1 MILQEDK
8 HQLSHHLETIFPEL
22 KKIKKKNA
30 FLKSSLYQKHKA
42 EINAVLDGIEWDN
55 TISDAQ
61 PKALL
66 KILTWNIERGKKLAE
81 TIEFI
86 KTSDILSSVD
96 VFLAIETDNG
106 MGRSGNR
113 NVAKELAEALG
124 MNYCFVPSYIVLG
137 KGAQGE
143 TEHNEKNT
151 LALHGTAILSKYKIL
166 EAYNVPVPPVKE
178 VFHSS
183 EKRLGCKS
191 GVTAKIKV
199 GDKTVA
205 LGAIHID
212 LSSSAQQRANQLEA
226 IVDQLPEAEIQL
238 VGGDWNTS
246 TFNLKSMP
254 KLLRQ
259 VLYKLVTIGFR
270 KSVEH
275 YMTPDEKFEKPL
287 FDMLKN
293 RGFDYHSYS
302 DSAKGT
308 IYYDLND
315 MLTNEKTKNHL
326 PKFVQ
331 KELIRR
337 LKPWNGCVPLRVD
350 WLAGKNGNP
359 INRMV
364 IEKPQLNGTA
374 LSDHNPILVD
384 LDLRSH

>member
-8 HQLSHHLETIFPEL
+8 YLITHHLEPIFPEI
-22 KKIKKKNA
+22 KKIKKKNT
-30 FLKSSLYQKHKA
+30 FLKSAIYNQHQQ
-42 EINAVLDGIEWDN
+42 EIDAVLNGVEWDN
-55 TISDAQ
+55 TISDVP
-61 PKALL
+61 PKDII
-66 KILTWNIERGKKLAE
+66 KVLTWNIERGKKLDE

-86 KTSDILSSVD
+86 KASEALSAID

-113 NVAKELAEALG
+113 NIARELAEALG
-124 MNYCFVPSYIVLG
+124 MNYCFVPSYLVLG

-143 TEHNEKNT
+143 TNHNEKNT
-151 LALHGTAILSKYKIL
+151 LALHGTTILSKYKIQ

-191 GVTAKIKV
+191 GVTAKIEV
-199 GDKTVA
+199 GGKTIA

-226 IVDQLPEAEIQL
+226 LVNKLPEANVQL

-254 KLLRQ
+254 LLLKQ
-259 VLYKLVTIGFR
+259 VVYKLVTIGFR

-293 RGFDYHSYS
+293 RGFDYTSYS
-302 DSAKGT
+302 DIAKGT
-308 IYYDLND
+308 IYYDIND

-331 KELIRR
+331 NQLRKR
-337 LKPWNGCVPLRVD
+337 LKPWGGCVPLRVD
-350 WLAGKNGNP
+350 WMAGKNGYP
-359 INRMV
+359 MNRLV
-364 IEKPQLNGTA
+364 IEKPLLNGVS

-384 LDLRSH
+384 LKL

>member
-1 MILQEDK
+1 MILSENK
-8 HQLSHHLETIFPEL
+8 QLLTHHLEDVFSEI
-22 KKIKKKNA
+22 KQIKKKSS
-30 FLKSSLYQKHKA
+30 FLKSQVYKQHQQA
-42 EINAVLDGIEWDN
+42 IENVLTGVEWDN
-55 TISDAQ
+55 TLSNAK
-61 PKALL
+61 PKDIIR
-66 KILTWNIERGKKLAE
+66 ILTWNIERGKKLDE
-81 TIEFI
+81 TIAYI
-86 KTSDILSSVD
+86 KASEVLSAID

-113 NVAKELAEALG
+113 NIAKELAEALG

-143 TEHNEKNT
+143 TDHNEKNT
-151 LALHGTAILSKYKIL
+151 LALHGTTILSKYKIQ

-191 GVTAKIKV
+191 GITAKIEV
-199 GDKTVA
+199 GGKTIA
-205 LGAIHID
+205 FGAVHLD
-212 LSSSAQQRANQLEA
+212 LSSSAKQRANQLEA
-226 IVDQLPEAEIQL
+226 IVDHLPEADMQL

-259 VLYKLVTIGFR
+259 VIYKLVTIGFK

-287 FDMLKN
+287 FSMLKN
-293 RGFDYHSYS
+293 KGFDYNSYS
-302 DSAKGT
+302 DATKGT

-315 MLTNEKTKNHL
+315 LLTNEKTKNHL
-326 PKFVQ
+326 PKLVQ
-331 KELIRR
+331 NELKKR
-337 LKPWNGCVPLRVD
+337 LKPWNGCVPLRLD
-350 WLAGKNGNP
+350 WMAGKNGNP

-364 IEKPQLNGTA
+364 IEKPQVNGEP

-384 LDLRSH
+384 LLIG

>member
-1 MILQEDK
+1 MILTTNK
-8 HQLSHHLETIFPEL
+8 NIIRHNLEVIFPE
-22 KKIKKKNA
+22 IKKFKKKST
-30 FLKSSLYQKHKA
+30 FLKSPFYEKHKIA
-42 EINAVLDGIEWDN
+42 INTVLDGIEWDN
-55 TISDAQ
+55 TLSEAPSKNTIR
-61 PKALL
+61 
-66 KILTWNIERGKKLAE
+66 ILTWNIERGKKLDE
-81 TIEFI
+81 TIEYI
-86 KTSDILSSVD
+86 KASEILSTTD
-96 VFLAIETDNG
+96 IFLAIETDNG

-143 TEHNEKNT
+143 TDHNEKNT
-151 LALHGTAILSKYKIL
+151 LALHGTSILSKYKIK

-191 GVTAKIKV
+191 GITAKIQV
-199 GDKTVA
+199 GEKTIA

-226 IVDQLPEAEIQL
+226 IINQLPEADIQL

-254 KLLRQ
+254 LLLRQ

-293 RGFDYHSYS
+293 RGFDYNSYS
-302 DSAKGT
+302 DSTKGT

-331 KELIRR
+331 NELKRR

-359 INRMV
+359 INRLV
-364 IEKPQLNGTA
+364 IEKPQSNGVA

-384 LDLRSH
+384 LKL

>member
-1 MILQEDK
+1 MILDENK
-8 HQLSHHLETIFPEL
+8 HLLTHDLEVIFPEI
-22 KKIKKKNA
+22 KKIKKKTT
-30 FLKSSLYQKHKA
+30 FLTSPIYLQHKTA
-42 EINAVLDGIEWDN
+42 IDSVLNGIEWDN
-55 TISDAQ
+55 TISEAS
-61 PKALL
+61 PKDTI
-66 KILTWNIERGKKLAE
+66 KVLTWNIERGKKLDE
-81 TIEFI
+81 TIAYI
-86 KTSDILSSVD
+86 KNSKTLSSVE

-106 MGRSGNR
+106 MGRSRNR

-143 TEHNEKNT
+143 TNHNEKNT
-151 LALHGTAILSKYKIL
+151 LALHGTAILSKFKIN
-166 EAYNVPVPPVKE
+166 EAFNVPVPPVKE

-191 GVTAKIKV
+191 GVTAKIEV
-199 GDKTVA
+199 GNKTIA
-205 LGAIHID
+205 IGAIHID

-226 IVDQLPEAEIQL
+226 IVNNLPEANMQL

-259 VLYKLVTIGFR
+259 VVYKLVTIGFR

-293 RGFDYHSYS
+293 KGFDYNSYS
-302 DSAKGT
+302 DATKGT

-331 KELIRR
+331 NELKRR
-337 LKPWNGCVPLRVD
+337 LKPWNCCVPLRVD
-350 WLAGKNGNP
+350 WMAGKNGTPVNKL
-359 INRMV
+359 V
-364 IEKPQLNGTA
+364 IEKPQVDGIA

-384 LDLRSH
+384 LKL